1 MLKKS
6 PISLYQYLIST
17 DSIDSEDEGI
27 LIGKIPNITTA
38 INANSYYFGHPEWAV
53 NYFNSCHRSE
63 QFINRWQAII
73 DNWQNKIVVDVG
85 CGPGNLYAALKDS
98 CGEPRL
104 LIGVDVSLGALK
116 LAQKIGY
123 TCMLSD
129 GQHLPL
135 VSGFADIVLANAYLH
150 HCDDMAQA
158 LAEAARLVRPGG
170 LLIADHDP
178 QLSAMQL
185 TGLGSLMWNIRLPIY
200 RFIKRG
206 GHSTPEEQSWGL
218 ATEVH
223 HKAGDG
229 VTPELYQQ
237 ILEPLGFE
245 VKLYPHNNTG
255 GAEVLQGNYGQAL
268 RKYRI
273 AQKLSGIDPN
283 SPQAAMSLMCVATRI
298 G

>member
-1 MLKKS
+1 MLKQS
-6 PISLYQYLIST
+6 HASLQQYLTSKDIV
-17 DSIDSEDEGI
+17 DSEDEGI
-27 LIGKIPNITTA
+27 LISKIANTTPA
-38 INANSYYFGHPEWAV
+38 IQANSYYFGHPEWTI
-53 NYFNSCHRSE
+53 NYFNSCHRDVN
-63 QFINRWQAII
+63 FINRWQAII
-73 DNWQNKIVVDVG
+73 NNWHDKIVVDVG

-116 LAQKIGY
+116 FAQKIGY
-123 TCMLSD
+123 TCILSD
-129 GQHLPL
+129 GQNLPL
-135 VSGFADIVLANAYLH
+135 VSDFADIVLANAYLH

-170 LLIADHDP
+170 LLIVDHDP

-185 TGLGSLMWNIRLPIY
+185 RGLGSLLWQIRLPIY
-200 RFIKRG
+200 RFIRRG
-206 GHSTPEEQSWGL
+206 GHSTAEEQSWGL

-229 VTPELYQQ
+229 VTPELYHQ

-245 VKLYPHNNTG
+245 IKLYPHNNTG
-255 GAEVLQGNYGQAL
+255 GAEVLQGDYGQAL

-273 AQKLSGIDPN
+273 AQRLSGIDPN
-283 SPQAAMSLMCVATRI
+283 SPQAAMSLMCVDRR